1 MNATKFIFPSTS
13 REKEQRD
20 ELTEKQKRV
29 RIPSSHASRS
39 LAGKKGW
46 EEVNHT
52 GLAEQK
58 PLYTPSSH
66 VTPGSRLG
74 KGGRAGS

>member
-1 MNATKFIFPSTS
+1 MNATKFVLPSTS

-29 RIPSSHASRS
+29 RIPSSRAPRS

-46 EEVNHT
+46 EEVSHT

-58 PLYTPSSH
+58 PLYTPSH
-66 VTPGSRLG
+66 VTPGSGLG